1 MKVRHKVLIVDD
13 ELHIR
18 RLIHAALA
26 RADYA
31 IVEAESAREALE
43 LLRRERPDIV
53 LLDLGLPDRD
63 GLELVPLV
71 KQQSDTTLIVV
82 SARDATD
89 EKVAALDLGA
99 DDYLTK
105 PFDTDELL
113 ARVRVALRN
122 RLTRDGGNLSLSIG
136 DVTMDMVARTVT
148 KAGREVHLTPKEYA
162 VLAQLA
168 RFPGR
173 VITHNQIMNEV
184 WPNEHEHH
192 VEYLRVLIRTLR
204 QKLEA
209 DPQQPQIICNE
220 LGIGYRLRLSDQLAE
235 EGGPVR

>member
-1 MKVRHKVLIVDD
+1 MTLRHCLLIIDD
-13 ELHIR
+13 EPQIR
-18 RLIHAALA
+18 RLVQAALT
-26 RADYA
+26 RADYDT
-31 IVEAESAREALE
+31 VEAATAREGMEA
-43 LLRRERPDIV
+43 LRRVRPAIT

-63 GLELVPLV
+63 GLELVPLI
-71 KQQSDTTLIVV
+71 KKETDTTLIIL
-82 SARDATD
+82 SARDGTD

-122 RLTRDGGNLSLSIG
+122 RLARADGAAQVQVQAGNIAIDLLAHIVTRDGQEI
-136 DVTMDMVARTVT
+136 
-148 KAGREVHLTPKEYA
+148 HLTPKEYG

-173 VITHNQIMNEV
+173 VITHKQIMDQV
-184 WPNEHEHH
+184 WPNEYAHH
-192 VEYLRVLIRTLR
+192 VEYLRVLVRTLR

-209 DPQQPQIICNE
+209 DPQRPQIICNE
-220 LGIGYRLRLSDQLAE
+220 PGIGYRLKMTDIGA
-235 EGGPVR
+235 

>member
-1 MKVRHKVLIVDD
+1 MTLRHCLLIIDD
-13 ELHIR
+13 EPQIR
-18 RLIHAALA
+18 RLVQAALT
-26 RADYA
+26 RADYDT
-31 IVEAESAREALE
+31 VEAATAREGMEALH
-43 LLRRERPDIV
+43 RVRPAIT

-63 GLELVPLV
+63 GLELVPLI
-71 KQQSDTTLIVV
+71 KKETDTTLIIL

-122 RLTRDGGNLSLSIG
+122 RLARADGAAQVQAGNIAIDLLAHIVTRDGQEI
-136 DVTMDMVARTVT
+136 
-148 KAGREVHLTPKEYA
+148 HLTPKEYG

-173 VITHNQIMNEV
+173 VITHKQIMDQV
-184 WPNEHEHH
+184 WPNEYAHH
-192 VEYLRVLIRTLR
+192 VEYLRVLVRTLR

-209 DPQQPQIICNE
+209 DPQRPQIICNE
-220 LGIGYRLRLSDQLAE
+220 PGIGYRLKMTDIGA
-235 EGGPVR
+235 

>member
-13 ELHIR
+13 EFHIR

-31 IVEAESAREALE
+31 IVEAENAREAIE
-43 LLRRERPDIV
+43 RLREERPDIT

-63 GLELVPLV
+63 GLELVPLF

-82 SARDATD
+82 SARDAIE

-122 RLTRDGGNLSLSIG
+122 RLTRDGGNLTLTVG
-136 DVTMDMVARTVT
+136 DVTMDLIARTVT
-148 KAGREVHLTPKEYA
+148 KGSREVHLTPKEYA

-173 VITHNQIMNEV
+173 VITHNQIMREV

-192 VEYLRVLIRTLR
+192 VEYLRVLVRTLR

-220 LGIGYRLRLSDQLAE
+220 LGIGYRLRLGDDRLAE
-235 EGGPVR
+235 DAAAR